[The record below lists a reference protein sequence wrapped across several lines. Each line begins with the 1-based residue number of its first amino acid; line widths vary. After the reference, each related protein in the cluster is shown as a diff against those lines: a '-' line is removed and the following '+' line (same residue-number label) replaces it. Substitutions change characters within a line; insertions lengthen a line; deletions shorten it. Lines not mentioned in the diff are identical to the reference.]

1 MKKLITPDM
10 LIEDL
15 VHEFPELVGPLKDEG
30 IVCLACGE
38 PVWGTL
44 GAQAEEKG
52 ITEIDD
58 LVARMNTFL
67 SATELTEN

>member
-1 MKKLITPDM
+1 MISKDM

-15 VHEFPELVGPLKDEG
+15 VQAYPKLIAPLKMEG

-44 GAQAEEKG
+44 EEQAKEKG
-52 ITEIDD
+52 INNIDEI
-58 LVARMNTFL
+58 VARMNGL
-67 SATELTEN
+67 ISEKHL

>member
-1 MKKLITPDM
+1 MITKEV

-15 VHEFPELVGPLKDEG
+15 VQDYPKLVGPLKTEG

-44 GAQAEEKG
+44 EAQAQEKNL
-52 ITEIDD
+52 ENIDD
-58 LVARMNTFL
+58 IVHRMNTIIAEQNL
-67 SATELTEN
+67 